1 MGLISDQDADRAKLA
16 FVGKGAL
23 RNIPLGMLHFQAR

>member
-1 MGLISDQDADRAKLA
+1 MGLISDQEADKAKFS
-16 FVGKGAL
+16 FVDKGTL